1 MKDDDSLNWRPMD
14 NQNPLGLPDW
24 MFDKF
29 TLDPRKWD
37 IIGTE
42 DKSKEK
48 VYCSKCEFCRI
59 IDIEPFMF
67 CEGGPT
73 PCCVHP
79 ENVRKKYNC
88 LIGGV
93 KNVSCEAHN
102 SDNDCSKYSP
112 VHLHEVKNID
122 EVMDFFYS
130 NV

>member
-1 MKDDDSLNWRPMD
+1 MKGDDSLNWRPMN
-14 NQNPLGLPDW
+14 NQNPHAFPDW
-24 MFDKF
+24 MMENKS
-29 TLDPRKWD
+29 K
-37 IIGTE
+37 

-48 VYCSKCEFCRI
+48 VYCNKCEFCRV
-59 IDIEPFMF
+59 IDIESSMF
-67 CEGGPT
+67 CVGGPT

-79 ENVRKKYNC
+79 ENVRRKYNC

-93 KNVSCEAHN
+93 KNVSCEAYN
-102 SDNDCSKYSP
+102 FDNDCSKYSP